1 MKLYDLELSGNAYR
15 IRLMLSLLGLKAELH
30 SVNLMQGE
38 QRQEWFLKLN
48 PRGQVP
54 VLDDDG
60 TVIWDSLA
68 ILVYLARK
76 YGGERWLP
84 SEAKDLAEVMQ
95 WLALMENETL
105 YGLGKARVIVKFKFP
120 GSLEEAQTLG
130 RRGLNVLEGR
140 LSNHDWLALGSLHDR
155 RRWLLSV
162 CCPGAGRR
170 DFPRPLSRRAQVGRT
185 REEAAGL
192 RVDARYLK
200 PGFDIRVSTRGADRR
215 DNAHRV
221 QIKSCPNP
229 PPSCSPTAPATPNGA
244 SRWKRSA
251 MR

>member
-15 IRLMLSLLGLKAELH
+15 IRLMLALLGLKAELH

-130 RRGLNVLEGR
+130 RRGLNVLEGH
-140 LSNHDWLALGSLHDR
+140 LSNHDWLALDRFTIADVGCFPYVALAPEGEISLDPYPAVR
-155 RRWLLSV
+155 KWV
-162 CCPGAGRR
+162 
-170 DFPRPLSRRAQVGRT
+170 
-185 REEAAGL
+185 E
-192 RVDARYLK
+192 RVK
-200 PGFDIRVSTRGADRR
+200 KQPGFVSMPG
-215 DNAHRV
+215 
-221 QIKSCPNP
+221 I
-229 PPSCSPTAPATPNGA
+229 
-244 SRWKRSA
+244 
-251 MR
+251 

>member
-84 SEAKDLAEVMQ
+84 GEAKEMYSGGHNRGDYDREDPKG
-95 WLALMENETL
+95 WKEN
-105 YGLGKARVIVKFKFP
+105 F
-120 GSLEEAQTLG
+120 
-130 RRGLNVLEGR
+130 
-140 LSNHDWLALGSLHDR
+140 
-155 RRWLLSV
+155 
-162 CCPGAGRR
+162 
-170 DFPRPLSRRAQVGRT
+170 
-185 REEAAGL
+185 
-192 RVDARYLK
+192 
-200 PGFDIRVSTRGADRR
+200 
-215 DNAHRV
+215 
-221 QIKSCPNP
+221 
-229 PPSCSPTAPATPNGA
+229 
-244 SRWKRSA
+244 
-251 MR
+251 

>member
-84 SEAKDLAEVMQ
+84 GEAKDLAEVMQ

-140 LSNHDWLALGSLHDR
+140 LSNHDWLALDRFTIADVGCFPYVALAPEGEISLDPYPAVR
-155 RRWLLSV
+155 KWV
-162 CCPGAGRR
+162 
-170 DFPRPLSRRAQVGRT
+170 
-185 REEAAGL
+185 E
-192 RVDARYLK
+192 RVK
-200 PGFDIRVSTRGADRR
+200 KQPGFVSMPG
-215 DNAHRV
+215 
-221 QIKSCPNP
+221 I
-229 PPSCSPTAPATPNGA
+229 
-244 SRWKRSA
+244 
-251 MR
+251 